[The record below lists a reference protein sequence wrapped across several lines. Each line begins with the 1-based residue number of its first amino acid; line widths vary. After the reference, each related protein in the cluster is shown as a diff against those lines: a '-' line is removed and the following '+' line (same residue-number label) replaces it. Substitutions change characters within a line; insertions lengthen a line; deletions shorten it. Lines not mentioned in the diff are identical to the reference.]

1 MSKRHLLVPLGIAAA
16 IAAIPGLAW
25 AAWNVTGSATDG
37 SASVGSIT
45 TPTGG
50 SAAAAGTTSMT
61 ITWTA
66 PTAGATAQGASTYF
80 VTGGGTC
87 NAAAIAGTCTV
98 NGLSAGQTYSFQ
110 LTAKRGTN
118 WTSTTSTAFSGTTTG
133 SGDTTAPTWTPTC
146 PANGSGPW
154 TLTNS
159 GTWQASTA
167 SGGCNSQISGA
178 ASDATGVAK
187 IELSIAE
194 SGSTQCWN
202 GTTPGSQFN
211 ASCPT
216 FTATTL
222 GTPNG
227 TSTTWSI
234 PMNRNTLSPSKTYTV
249 SVRATDRK
257 SPANVSTSTYTFTT
271 G

>member
-25 AAWNVTGSATDG
+25 AAWNVTGSATNG

-66 PTAGATAQGASTYF
+66 PTAGATAQGASTYL

-87 NAAAIAGTCTV
+87 NAAATAGACTV

-118 WTSTTSTAFSGTTTG
+118 WTSTTSTAFSGTTTA
-133 SGDTTAPTWTPTC
+133 SGDTTAPTWTATC
-146 PANGSGPW
+146 PSNGSGPW
-154 TLTNS
+154 TLSNS

-167 SGGCNSQISGA
+167 SGGCNSQIAGT

-194 SGSTQCWN
+194 SGSTTCWN
-202 GTTPGSQFN
+202 GGGNFG

-234 PMNRNTLSPSKTYTV
+234 AMSRNTLTAGRTYTV
-249 SVRATDRK
+249 SVRATDTK
-257 SPANVSTSTYTFTT
+257 SPANVSTTTYTFTT
-271 G
+271 